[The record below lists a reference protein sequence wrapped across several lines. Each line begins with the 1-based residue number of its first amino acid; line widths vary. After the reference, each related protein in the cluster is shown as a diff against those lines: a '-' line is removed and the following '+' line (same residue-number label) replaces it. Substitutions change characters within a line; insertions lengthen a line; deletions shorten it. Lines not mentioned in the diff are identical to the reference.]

1 MMAQKT
7 LSNSNETSLI
17 KEVIRLGKLRL
28 STSVVFSSVAGYLLG
43 YQVFN
48 WVHFFLLIIGGITVV
63 AASNALN
70 QMYEKDR
77 DALMNRTK
85 NRPLPLGT
93 MSMRQAWI
101 TSIVLLVVGLSAL
114 YVINPMTSY
123 FGALSVVLYAV
134 VYTPLKA
141 RTPMAVFVGAFPG
154 AIPYMLGWVA
164 ARNDFDIE
172 TGTLFAQQFFWQFPH
187 FWAIA
192 WFSYDDYARAG
203 YYLLPSRRKDRS
215 SQLFIIVYTL
225 WMIAVGVLPAFGI
238 TGELTLS
245 IPGAIA
251 VFALGLWVL
260 EKGRRLLQDSDDK
273 TARKLMFSSIG
284 YLTGMQIIYIIDRF
298 I

>member
-1 MMAQKT
+1 MMSPKT
-7 LSNSNETSLI
+7 LTTSIEISFI
-17 KEVIRLGKLRL
+17 KEVIRLSKLRL
-28 STSVVFSSVAGYLLG
+28 SISVVFSSVAGYILG
-43 YQVFN
+43 FTSFN
-48 WVHFFLLIIGGITVV
+48 WNHFILLIIGGITVV

-77 DALMNRTK
+77 DALMKRTR

-93 MSMRQAWI
+93 LSMRQACMV
-101 TSIVLLVVGLSAL
+101 SMLFLLVGLSAL
-114 YVINPMTSY
+114 YYINPMTAY
-123 FGALSVVLYAV
+123 FGALSVIMYAM

-192 WFSYDDYARAG
+192 WFSYDDYAKAG
-203 YYLLPSRRKDRS
+203 YYLLPSRYKDRS
-215 SQLFIIVYTL
+215 SQLFIVVYTL
-225 WMIAVGVLPAFGI
+225 WMVAVGVLPAFGI

-245 IPGAIA
+245 PVGA
-251 VFALGLWVL
+251 VLVGALGLWVL
-260 EKGRRLLQDSDDK
+260 RQAFALLNDGEDK
-273 TARKLMFSSIG
+273 VARKLMFSSIG
-284 YLTGMQIIYIIDRF
+284 YLNGMQIIYMIDRF

>member
-1 MMAQKT
+1 MAQKT

-28 STSVVFSSVAGYLLG
+28 STSVVFSSVAGYILG
-43 YQVFN
+43 FQEFN
-48 WVHFFLLIIGGITVV
+48 WVHFLLLIIGGITVV

-192 WFSYDDYARAG
+192 WFSFDDYARAG

-225 WMIAVGVLPAFGI
+225 WMIAVGILPAFGI

>member
-1 MMAQKT
+1 MAQKT
-7 LSNSNETSLI
+7 LTKNKETSLI

-48 WVHFFLLIIGGITVV
+48 WVHFILLIIGGITVV

-101 TSIVLLVVGLSAL
+101 TSIILLAIGLSAL

-123 FGALSVVLYAV
+123 FGALSVVLYAI

-203 YYLLPSRRKDRS
+203 YYLLPSRHKDRS

-225 WMIAVGVLPAFGI
+225 WMIAVGILPAFGI

-245 IPGAIA
+245 IPGAVA

-260 EKGRRLLQDSDDK
+260 EKGRRLLQDSEDK

>member
-1 MMAQKT
+1 MAQKT
-7 LSNSNETSLI
+7 LTKNKETSLI

-101 TSIVLLVVGLSAL
+101 TSIILLAIGLSAL
-114 YVINPMTSY
+114 FVINPMTSY
-123 FGALSVVLYAV
+123 FGALSVVLYAI

-225 WMIAVGVLPAFGI
+225 WMIAVGILPAFGI

-245 IPGAIA
+245 IPGAVA

>member
-1 MMAQKT
+1 MGQKT
-7 LSNSNETSLI
+7 LSNQKETSLI

-28 STSVVFSSVAGYLLG
+28 STSVVFSSVAGYILG
-43 YQVFN
+43 FQEFN

-203 YYLLPSRRKDRS
+203 YYLLPSRNKDRS

-225 WMIAVGVLPAFGI
+225 WMIAVGILPAFGI

>member
-1 MMAQKT
+1 MGQKT
-7 LSNSNETSLI
+7 LSNQKETSLI

-28 STSVVFSSVAGYLLG
+28 STSVVFSSVAGYILG
-43 YQVFN
+43 FQEFN

-203 YYLLPSRRKDRS
+203 YYLLPSRNKDRS

>member
-1 MMAQKT
+1 MAQKT
-7 LSNSNETSLI
+7 LTKNKETSLI

-101 TSIVLLVVGLSAL
+101 TSIILLAIGLSAL
-114 YVINPMTSY
+114 FVINPMTSY
-123 FGALSVVLYAV
+123 FGALSVVLYAI

-225 WMIAVGVLPAFGI
+225 WMIAVGILPAFGI

-245 IPGAIA
+245 IPGAVA

-260 EKGRRLLQDSDDK
+260 EKGRRLLQDSEDM

>member
-1 MMAQKT
+1 MAQKT

-28 STSVVFSSVAGYLLG
+28 STSVVFSSVAGYILG
-43 YQVFN
+43 FQEFN
-48 WVHFFLLIIGGITVV
+48 WVHFLLLIIGGITVV

-93 MSMRQAWI
+93 MSMRQAWVA
-101 TSIVLLVVGLSAL
+101 SIVLLVVGLSAL

-192 WFSYDDYARAG
+192 WFSFDDYARAG

-225 WMIAVGVLPAFGI
+225 WMIAVGILPAFGI

>member
-1 MMAQKT
+1 M
-7 LSNSNETSLI
+7 ETSLI

-48 WVHFFLLIIGGITVV
+48 WVHFILLIIGGITVV

-93 MSMRQAWI
+93 MSMRQAWV
-101 TSIVLLVVGLSAL
+101 TSIILLAIGLSAL

-123 FGALSVVLYAV
+123 FGALSVVLYAI

-225 WMIAVGVLPAFGI
+225 WMIAVGILPAFGI

-245 IPGAIA
+245 IPGAVA

>member
-1 MMAQKT
+1 M
-7 LSNSNETSLI
+7 SNEKKPSLF

-28 STSVVFSSVAGYLLG
+28 GVSVVFSSIAGYLLG
-43 YQVFN
+43 YEVFS
-48 WVHFFLLIIGGITVV
+48 WVELFLLTLGGLLVV
-63 AASNALN
+63 AASNAFN
-70 QMYEKDR
+70 QIYEVEQ

-85 NRPLPLGT
+85 NRPLPAGT
-93 MSMRQAWI
+93 MTVPQAY
-101 TSIVLLVVGLSAL
+101 TAAVLALLVGLFMLYSINVLSAFFGGLSA
-114 YVINPMTSY
+114 
-123 FGALSVVLYAV
+123 FLYAV
-134 VYTPLKA
+134 IYTPLKA
-141 RTPMAVFVGAFPG
+141 RTSLAVFVGAFPG

-192 WFSYDDYARAG
+192 WFSYDDYAKAG
-203 YYLLPSRRKDRS
+203 YYLLPSRHKDRS

-245 IPGAIA
+245 PVGA
-251 VFALGLWVL
+251 VLVGALGLWVL
-260 EKGRRLLQDSDDK
+260 RQAFALLNDGEDK
-273 TARKLMFSSIG
+273 VARKLMFSSIG

>member
-1 MMAQKT
+1 MAQKT
-7 LSNSNETSLI
+7 LTKNKETSLI

-101 TSIVLLVVGLSAL
+101 TSIILLAIGLSAL

-123 FGALSVVLYAV
+123 FGALSVVLYAI

-225 WMIAVGVLPAFGI
+225 WMIAVGILPAFGI

-245 IPGAIA
+245 IPGAVA

>member
-1 MMAQKT
+1 MAQKT

-28 STSVVFSSVAGYLLG
+28 STSVVFSSVAGYILG
-43 YQVFN
+43 FQEFN
-48 WVHFFLLIIGGITVV
+48 WVHFLLLIIGGITVV

>member
-1 MMAQKT
+1 MAQKT

-28 STSVVFSSVAGYLLG
+28 STSVVFSSVAGYILG
-43 YQVFN
+43 FQEFN
-48 WVHFFLLIIGGITVV
+48 WVHFLLLIIGGITVV

-192 WFSYDDYARAG
+192 WFSYDDYTRAG

>member
-1 MMAQKT
+1 M
-7 LSNSNETSLI
+7 ETSLI

-48 WVHFFLLIIGGITVV
+48 WVHFILLIIGGITVV

-93 MSMRQAWI
+93 LSMRQAWI
-101 TSIVLLVVGLSAL
+101 TSIILLAIGLSAL

-123 FGALSVVLYAV
+123 FGALSVVLYAI

-141 RTPMAVFVGAFPG
+141 HTPMAVFVGAFPG

-215 SQLFIIVYTL
+215 SQLFIIIYTL
-225 WMIAVGVLPAFGI
+225 WMIAVGILPAFGI

-245 IPGAIA
+245 IPGAVA

-260 EKGRRLLQDSDDK
+260 EKGRRLLQDSEDK

>member
-1 MMAQKT
+1 MAQKILT
-7 LSNSNETSLI
+7 KNKETSLI

-101 TSIVLLVVGLSAL
+101 TSIILLAIGLSAL
-114 YVINPMTSY
+114 FVINPMTSY
-123 FGALSVVLYAV
+123 FGALSVVLYAI

-225 WMIAVGVLPAFGI
+225 WMIAVGILPAFGI

-245 IPGAIA
+245 IPGAVA

>member
-1 MMAQKT
+1 MGQKT
-7 LSNSNETSLI
+7 LSNQKETSLI

-28 STSVVFSSVAGYLLG
+28 STSVVFSSVAGYILG
-43 YQVFN
+43 FQEFN

-203 YYLLPSRRKDRS
+203 YYLLPSRNKDRS

-298 I
+298 S